1 MYTIKQAALRSGVAV
16 SLIRAWERRYGVV
29 HPDRTA
35 GGYRLYDEAAIA
47 RLRAMRGLIEK
58 GWSAAQAATAV
69 VEASPLAISGVG
81 ADSSEANR
89 ADALVDAAGRY
100 DLAGIEEV
108 LDDLFGRG
116 SFEAVIDDLVLPS
129 AAMLGPAWSEGR
141 IDVAAEHLAS
151 SAVLRRLA
159 SLFDM
164 GGVAGSGPR
173 VLVGLPPESR
183 HELGAL
189 AFAVALRRM
198 GVDVLYLGSDVPI
211 DSWVDA
217 AEEST
222 AQAAIIGVV
231 TDRDVAPARDVV
243 AALRQARPDLQLAF
257 GGAFASTPAAP
268 DGVTVLPERVVD
280 AARAVRGR
288 LR

>member
-29 HPDRTA
+29 HPERTA

-47 RLRAMRGLIEK
+47 RLRAMRGLTEQ

-69 VEASPLAISGVG
+69 IEASPSAIRGVG
-81 ADSSEANR
+81 TDSSEANR
-89 ADALVDAAGRY
+89 VDALVEAAARY
-100 DLAGIEEV
+100 DLAGIEDV

-151 SAVLRRLA
+151 SAIQRRLA

-164 GGVAGSGPR
+164 GGVAGSGPQ

-198 GVDVLYLGSDVPI
+198 GVDVLYLGSDVPV

-217 AEEST
+217 AKEST
-222 AQAAIIGVV
+222 AQAAIVGVV
-231 TDRDVAPARDVV
+231 TDHDVAPARDVI
-243 AALRQARPDLQLAF
+243 AALRQVRPDLQLAF
-257 GGAFASTPAAP
+257 GGAFASMPTAP
-268 DGVTVLPERVVD
+268 DGVTVLPARVVD

>member
-16 SLIRAWERRYGVV
+16 PLIRAWERRYGVV

-35 GGYRLYDEAAIA
+35 GGYRIYDEPAIA
-47 RLRAMRGLIEK
+47 RLRAMRGLIEQ

-69 VEASPLAISGVG
+69 VEASPAISGIG
-81 ADSSEANR
+81 TNSPEALG
-89 ADALVDAAGRY
+89 ADALVAAAGRY
-100 DLAGIEEV
+100 DLAAIEEV

-116 SFEAVIDDLVLPS
+116 SFEAVIDDLVLPA

-151 SAVLRRLA
+151 SAVVRRLA
-159 SLFDM
+159 SLFEM
-164 GGVAGSGPR
+164 GGVPGSGPR
-173 VLVGLPPESR
+173 VLVGLPPDSR

-198 GVDVLYLGSDVPI
+198 GADVLYLGSDVPI
-211 DSWVDA
+211 ASWVHA
-217 AEEST
+217 AKEST
-222 AQAAIIGVV
+222 AQAAIVGVV
-231 TDRDVAPARDVV
+231 TDRDVAPARDVS
-243 AALRQARPDLQLAF
+243 AALRQARPDLEVAF
-257 GGAFASTPAAP
+257 GGAFASGPAAT